1 MGQQYIDEELGV
13 VARESIF
20 IYSANFIASVAG
32 FLYWVIAAKL
42 VPSNVLGTATT
53 IISLTSITITLSTLG
68 LGTAILRVGS
78 IHRDKIGRV
87 AYTALVLDL
96 ASTTIVALG
105 GLTIYARVLGST
117 RLALL
122 AVPLALVWAPT
133 AALTPVLITTRNAR
147 YLSYAQTLS
156 AITRIGLGI
165 AILLTTPTI
174 TGVVT
179 GYLLG
184 FLAITGTLLATI
196 LRRKLLEPQASR
208 TYATELLRA
217 GIPIWLPS
225 TIAVLGTQ
233 LAVIFTYSIRG
244 GSEAGY
250 LYIAQTI
257 ALAIDAARVA
267 VASALIPSIAS
278 V

>member
-1 MGQQYIDEELGV
+1 VGKCLGHQNIDEELGV

-20 IYSANFIASVAG
+20 IYGANFIASVAG

-42 VPSNVLGTATT
+42 VSSDVLGTAST
-53 IISLTSITITLSTLG
+53 IISLTSITIMSSTLG

-78 IHRDKIGRV
+78 IRRNEIGRV

-96 ASTTIVALG
+96 ATTTVVALG
-105 GLTIYARVLGST
+105 GLTIYARTLSST

-122 AVPLALVWAPT
+122 VVPLALAWAPT
-133 AALTPVLITTRNAR
+133 TALRPVLITTRNAK
-147 YLSYAQTLS
+147 YLSYAQILS
-156 AITRIGLGI
+156 AASRIGLGI

-217 GIPIWLPS
+217 GIPI
-225 TIAVLGTQ
+225 
-233 LAVIFTYSIRG
+233 
-244 GSEAGY
+244 
-250 LYIAQTI
+250 
-257 ALAIDAARVA
+257 
-267 VASALIPSIAS
+267 
-278 V
+278 

>member
-1 MGQQYIDEELGV
+1 LGQQYIDEELGV

-53 IISLTSITITLSTLG
+53 IISLTSIAITLSTLG

-122 AVPLALVWAPT
+122 VVPLALVWAPT

-156 AITRIGLGI
+156 AITRIGLGV

-174 TGVVT
+174 TGVVA

-184 FLAITGTLLATI
+184 FLAVTITLLAII
-196 LRRKLLEPQASR
+196 LRRKLLESHTSK
-208 TYATELLRA
+208 TYAIVLLRA

-233 LAVIFTYSIRG
+233 LAVVFTYSIRG
-244 GSEAGY
+244 GVKQATY
-250 LYIAQTI
+250 T
-257 ALAIDAARVA
+257 
-267 VASALIPSIAS
+267 
-278 V
+278 